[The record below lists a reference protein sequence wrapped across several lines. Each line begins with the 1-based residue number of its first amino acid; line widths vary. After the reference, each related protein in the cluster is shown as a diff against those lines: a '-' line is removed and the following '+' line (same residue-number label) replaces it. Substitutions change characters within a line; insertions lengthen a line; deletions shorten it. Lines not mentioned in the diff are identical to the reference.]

1 MKARSANP
9 PQNSRPSRKQH
20 KRRAG
25 LLLRKAGVR
34 TLDRAVN
41 IRVIPDFEV
50 AETSLDLAQLQAID
64 PADVYRRL
72 TGLAP
77 LAACIDVD
85 TDFDR
90 HIFACVISVAASE
103 PGALTERL
111 GLSPEN
117 LQALISNLFG
127 DRLPLLRED
136 GPAAIAS
143 DLDESELV
151 RDILLEHLS
160 PRDAEGEWLAAMIAR
175 RALEPN
181 HLWEDL
187 GLRNRSELTRLMERR
202 FSSLAARNDKNMRW
216 KRFIYRLMCEND
228 GFGMCA
234 TPICSNCAD
243 YRGCFG
249 EEEGISRLSANRAR

>member
-1 MKARSANP
+1 M
-9 PQNSRPSRKQH
+9 
-20 KRRAG
+20 
-25 LLLRKAGVR
+25 
-34 TLDRAVN
+34 N
-41 IRVIPDFEV
+41 IRVIPDIEV
-50 AETSLDLAQLQAID
+50 AETPIGLAEREPVD

-77 LAACIDVD
+77 LAASIDAD
-85 TDFDR
+85 ADFDR
-90 HIFACVISVAASE
+90 HIFACIISVAASE
-103 PGALTERL
+103 AGALTERL

-117 LQALISNLFG
+117 LEALISTFFG
-127 DRLPLLRED
+127 NRLPLPPED
-136 GPAAIAS
+136 GPTAGAS
-143 DLDESELV
+143 DLEESEMV
-151 RDILLEHLS
+151 REILLEYLS

-202 FSSLAARNDKNMRW
+202 FALLAARNEKNMRW

-228 GFGMCA
+228 GFVMCT

-243 YRGCFG
+243 YHGCFG
-249 EEEGISRLSANRAR
+249 EEEGISRLSSDRPGKSLPGA

>member
-1 MKARSANP
+1 
-9 PQNSRPSRKQH
+9 
-20 KRRAG
+20 
-25 LLLRKAGVR
+25 
-34 TLDRAVN
+34 VN
-41 IRVIPDFEV
+41 IRVIPNSEV
-50 AETSLDLAQLQAID
+50 AETPIDLAQHRALD

-77 LAACIDVD
+77 IAACIDAD
-85 TDFDR
+85 EDFDR
-90 HIFACVISVAASE
+90 HIFACIISVAASE
-103 PGALTERL
+103 AGALTDRL

-117 LQALISNLFG
+117 LNALLSKFFG
-127 DRLPLLRED
+127 DRLPRPLEVR
-136 GPAAIAS
+136 PAVNPC

-151 RDILLEHLS
+151 RNILLEHLS

-202 FSSLAARNDKNMRW
+202 FASLAARNDKNMRW

-228 GFGMCA
+228 GFVMCA
-234 TPICSNCAD
+234 TPVCSNCAD
-243 YRGCFG
+243 YQGCFG
-249 EEEGISRLSANRAR
+249 EEEGISRLSSDRAQGSSAGV

>member
-1 MKARSANP
+1 
-9 PQNSRPSRKQH
+9 
-20 KRRAG
+20 
-25 LLLRKAGVR
+25 
-34 TLDRAVN
+34 LDRAVN
-41 IRVIPDFEV
+41 IRVIPEIGL
-50 AETSLDLAQLQAID
+50 AETSLDLAEHKPVD

-77 LAACIDVD
+77 LAASIDAD
-85 TDFDR
+85 MDFDR
-90 HIFACVISVAASE
+90 HIFACIISVSASE
-103 PGALTERL
+103 AGALTERL

-117 LQALISNLFG
+117 LEALISKYFG
-127 DRLPLLRED
+127 DRPALSWKD
-136 GPAAIAS
+136 GPAASAS
-143 DLDESELV
+143 DLDEAELV

-202 FSSLAARNDKNMRW
+202 FVSLAARNDKNMRW

-228 GFGMCA
+228 GFVMCA
-234 TPICSNCAD
+234 TPVCSNCAD
-243 YRGCFG
+243 YHVCFG
-249 EEEGISRLSANRAR
+249 AEEGTSRLSAERKQGSVAGA